1 MRKPPLSMISAVV
14 ASLFSSNSRSTV
26 SSCWTSSSMSW
37 GSVAMSCVLRCG
49 LADELIEQHAGDH
62 VESFEHPFAHMG
74 GRAEGRHLHFAVV
87 QQKLTIIHRRGSRQI
102 ARVILPD
109 I

>member
-37 GSVAMSCVLRCG
+37 GSVAMSCVLRRG
-49 LADELIEQHAGDH
+49 LGDELVEQHARNH
-62 VESFEHPFAHMG
+62 VEGFEHPFTPVRG
-74 GRAEGRHLHFAVV
+74 GGERGHLHVAVV
-87 QQKLTIIHRRGSRQI
+87 EQKLHVIHRRSVWQI
-102 ARVILPD
+102 ALVVL
-109 I
+109 